1 MSCFFPSIFKKNTYK
16 KVKYFA
22 LGLVLALV
30 LLLSGC
36 KIARTVVA
44 APFKAVGWGAT
55 KVSEVVSGEEADK
68 PRDKAYYQL
77 NPDGSLTEKPLKKQE
92 KPVAHKNKNEISFS
106 PFVFWVIILLGIA
119 LTVRQLVR
127 YVCGKKHIKK

>member
-16 KVKYFA
+16 KVKFSIF
-22 LGLVLALV
+22 GVILALV

-55 KVSEVVSGEEADK
+55 KVSEVVSGAEEENSK
-68 PRDKAYYQL
+68 PKIYNL
-77 NPDGSLTEKPLKKQE
+77 NPDGTLTEKNSKSTTEQGKSEINFKPL
-92 KPVAHKNKNEISFS
+92 V
-106 PFVFWVIILLGIA
+106 VWGIILVSVALIA
-119 LTVRQLVR
+119 RFLTNK
-127 YVCGKKHIKK
+127 YVYKNFKK